1 MRLTRIRLAAPVAA
15 FLLGTASQ
23 AFGEPPAWP
32 EEPHVQELMAW
43 ALPETDFGWDGR
55 TFARRGT
62 RAATYTAA
70 GLRWRDG
77 PHDRAAAAAIL
88 RGVLDLQYADGPDS
102 TLYGVWRRHLGETVH
117 DSNWREFIGCGLI
130 LIVETFPDR
139 LPPDLFHDAQAALL
153 RAAEGAAQR
162 DVGAAYTNI
171 ALMSA
176 MLLDYA
182 GTKQGRQDLQRA
194 GREKA
199 EAIYERFRR
208 HKTFEEYNS
217 PTYYGVNLMA
227 LAEAVN
233 KLGQAP
239 SRPLIFQGFRRF
251 LSEPVPFFHSLALW
265 RQHAW
270 SPRIRELGRL
280 MEAELWREIATFYHA
295 DMKNLCG
302 PFVRANGMDMT
313 QYFALTG
320 LWIALVVGDPARTP
334 IPTSRAPHGE
344 RIFGPVF
351 ARLQPRVPEDV
362 LPHLRGFAG
371 PRRFERTF
379 GQSEATVLIEKDFMM
394 GAAALPRRWEQ
405 HHPATI
411 HWLIRPGQ
419 HVGWILLTGLNN
431 DVAPRGAA
439 QAISLGSEES
449 AATVD
454 IGHEH
459 RLNCP
464 RTSGFD
470 GWDLHYNRPSAW
482 WLSSTH
488 DASCRGPWRPP
499 EPNALS
505 TGAGGMGCNTFLPQR
520 ELLMSGKL
528 ATVGTFSTLN
538 RGEYCSE
545 SSRS

>member
-1 MRLTRIRLAAPVAA
+1 MRLTRIRLAATVAA
-15 FLLGTASQ
+15 FLLGPAAL

-43 ALPETDFGWDGR
+43 ALPETGPRWDGR
-55 TFARRGT
+55 DFARRGT

-70 GLRWRDG
+70 GLLWRDG

-88 RGVLDLQYADGPDS
+88 RGVLDLQYAGGPDPA
-102 TLYGVWRRHLGETVH
+102 LHGVWRRHLGETVH

-130 LIVETFPDR
+130 LIVETFPGR

-208 HKTFEEYNS
+208 HKTFDEYNS

-227 LAEAVN
+227 LA
-233 KLGQAP
+233 
-239 SRPLIFQGFRRF
+239 
-251 LSEPVPFFHSLALW
+251 LW
-265 RQHAW
+265 RQHAG

-280 MEAELWREIATFYHA
+280 MEAELWREIAAFYHA

-320 LWIALVVGDPARTP
+320 LWIALVVGDPARMP
-334 IPTSRAPHGE
+334 IPASRAPHGE

-351 ARLQPRVPEDV
+351 AILQPRVPEDV
-362 LPHLRGFAG
+362 LPHLRGFDG

-379 GQSEATVLIEKDFMM
+379 GRSEATVLIEKNFMM

-411 HWLIRPGQ
+411 HWLIQPGQ

-431 DVAPRGAA
+431 DVAPRVANRSLEIRRVSESNAMVRFLVSAPGLDEAA
-439 QAISLGSEES
+439 ITRDEWHLPGLRMAVEQADGVRFGSTRWNDHIPYGRCLEVTYS
-449 AATVD
+449 
-454 IGHEH
+454 I
-459 RLNCP
+459 P
-464 RTSGFD
+464 
-470 GWDLHYNRPSAW
+470 
-482 WLSSTH
+482 
-488 DASCRGPWRPP
+488 ASVPLDTPALALRP
-499 EPNALS
+499 EP
-505 TGAGGMGCNTFLPQR
+505 G
-520 ELLMSGKL
+520 
-528 ATVGTFSTLN
+528 
-538 RGEYCSE
+538 
-545 SSRS
+545 

>member
-1 MRLTRIRLAAPVAA
+1 
-15 FLLGTASQ
+15 
-23 AFGEPPAWP
+23 
-32 EEPHVQELMAW
+32 
-43 ALPETDFGWDGR
+43 
-55 TFARRGT
+55 
-62 RAATYTAA
+62 
-70 GLRWRDG
+70 
-77 PHDRAAAAAIL
+77 
-88 RGVLDLQYADGPDS
+88 
-102 TLYGVWRRHLGETVH
+102 
-117 DSNWREFIGCGLI
+117 
-130 LIVETFPDR
+130 
-139 LPPDLFHDAQAALL
+139 
-153 RAAEGAAQR
+153 
-162 DVGAAYTNI
+162 
-171 ALMSA
+171 
-176 MLLDYA
+176 
-182 GTKQGRQDLQRA
+182 
-194 GREKA
+194 
-199 EAIYERFRR
+199 
-208 HKTFEEYNS
+208 
-217 PTYYGVNLMA
+217 MA

-431 DVAPRGAA
+431 DVAPRGANRSLEIRRVSESNA
-439 QAISLGSEES
+439 MVRFLVSAPGLDEAAITRDEWHLPGLRMAVEQAAGAR
-449 AATVD
+449 AAAGARM
-454 IGHEH
+454 IAAS
-459 RLNCP
+459 R
-464 RTSGFD
+464 SGFQD
-470 GWDLHYNRPSAW
+470 MAVAGHVCRNWPASNRRSMPLPRPSRPRQANTEPR
-482 WLSSTH
+482 STSH
-488 DASCRGPWRPP
+488 F
-499 EPNALS
+499 
-505 TGAGGMGCNTFLPQR
+505 AGI
-520 ELLMSGKL
+520 
-528 ATVGTFSTLN
+528 
-538 RGEYCSE
+538 
-545 SSRS
+545 